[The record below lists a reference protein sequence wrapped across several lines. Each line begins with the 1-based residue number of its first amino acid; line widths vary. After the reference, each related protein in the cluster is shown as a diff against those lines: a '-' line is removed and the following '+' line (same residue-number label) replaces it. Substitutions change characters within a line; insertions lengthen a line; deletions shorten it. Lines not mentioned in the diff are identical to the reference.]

1 MITPFGSFGTYV
13 CVCVCVRVGVRA
25 CEMSTLVLVCVC
37 ITVLQSDGEMGE
49 GLLGTHNTH
58 RDTQK
63 YIPGM
68 P

>member
-13 CVCVCVRVGVRA
+13 CVCVVVRVGVRA

-49 GLLGTHNTH
+49 GLLGTHKT
-58 RDTQK
+58 RARASGCGR
-63 YIPGM
+63 P
-68 P
+68 PA